1 MPFLE
6 RWKSM
11 RGHSTFSK
19 IKWLLYKALWL
30 DLLKEGVI
38 YGNGALRKINDSTC
52 AVENYRQPKE
62 IVCIT
67 GFGHSGSGAVIDL
80 LSEYDC
86 TCVEGYVDKNGSLR
100 KEAGREFDIL
110 RHAGGIFCLENAV
123 QNKNPFVQD
132 ASVKLF
138 LALIANH
145 YDDPRC
151 SYRDVLVNSARRFLE
166 EILDFSL
173 PSRWGYDFCPHMT
186 FMSDRGYDLI
196 FDQPDSGRQAIFF
209 LRDMPVDKYRLA
221 ARRFLALILGKLA
234 SDKILVLDQAISD
247 GTADMQK
254 YQEYLE
260 NMKLIAVWRD
270 PRDVFVTANIKGE
283 AWIPRDVHT
292 FIKWYGRIVPYLTMC
307 DPNYKLIR
315 FEELVLDY
323 DNEVSGIEEFI
334 GLDFNDHIASK
345 SAFDP
350 DVSSKNIGIYKQHLD
365 EFGKEI
371 KIIEDVLRDFLF
383 NELEDIGRKYV

>member
-1 MPFLE
+1 MSFLE

-11 RGHSTFSK
+11 SGHSTISRL
-19 IKWLLYKALWL
+19 KWFLYKALWL
-30 DLLKEGVI
+30 DLVRKGVI
-38 YGNGALRKINDSTC
+38 YGNGTLRRNNDSTC
-52 AVENYRQPKE
+52 VIEDYLQPKE
-62 IVCIT
+62 IVCVT
-67 GFGHSGSGAVIDL
+67 GFGHSGSGAVVDL
-80 LSEYDC
+80 LSEYAS
-86 TCVEGYVDKNGSLR
+86 TQVEGYVDQNGSLR

-110 RHAGGIFCLENAV
+110 RHAGGIFCLEDAV

-132 ASVKLF
+132 AFVKLF

-145 YDDPRC
+145 YDDSRC

-186 FMSDRGYDLI
+186 FISDRGYDLI
-196 FDQPDSGRQAIFF
+196 FGQSDSVRQAIFF
-209 LRDMPVDKYRLA
+209 LRDMPVNEYRFA
-221 ARRFLALILGKLA
+221 ASRFLASILGKLA
-234 SDKILVLDQAISD
+234 SGKILVLDQAISD

-283 AWIPRDVHT
+283 DWIPRDVHT
-292 FIKWYGRIVPYLTMC
+292 FVKWYGRIVPYLTMC
-307 DPNYKLIR
+307 NPNYKLIR
-315 FEELVLDY
+315 FEKLVLDY
-323 DNEVSGIEEFI
+323 DNEVSGIEEFL
-334 GLDFNDHIASK
+334 GLDFKDHIASK
-345 SAFDP
+345 SAFEP
-350 DVSSKNIGIYKQHLD
+350 AISSRNIGIYKQHRD

-371 KIIEDVLRDFLF
+371 KVIEDALREFLF
-383 NELEDIGRKYV
+383 